1 MDNGALE
8 RRITAL
14 EDLEAIKQL
23 KARYC
28 QICDDDHNP
37 DRITSI
43 FAEDGV
49 WEGRG
54 IGKAQGHA
62 EIRSLFEGF
71 QKVISY
77 SQHMV
82 MNPVIEVDG
91 DRARGT
97 WYFFG
102 TFTFYEGNQAK
113 WQAARYHEDYVKV
126 NGDWKIQHLRVK
138 GPAMSADYEK
148 GWAERSAGAMG
159 ELPRPA

>member
-1 MDNGALE
+1 MDAGLLE
-8 RRITAL
+8 ERITRL

-23 KARYC
+23 KALYC
-28 QICDDDHNP
+28 DICDDDHDP

-43 FAEDGV
+43 FTEDGV

-91 DRARGT
+91 DHAHGT

-126 NGDWKIQHLRVK
+126 SGDWKIQHLRVK

-148 GWAERSAGAMG
+148 GWAERS
-159 ELPRPA
+159 

>member
-91 DRARGT
+91 DRAHGT

-148 GWAERSAGAMG
+148 GWAERSAGAVD

>member
-1 MDNGALE
+1 MDNNALE
-8 RRITAL
+8 RRIAAI

-43 FAEDGV
+43 FSEDGV

-91 DRARGT
+91 DRAQGT

-113 WQAARYHEDYVKV
+113 WQAARYHEDYLKV
-126 NGDWKIQHLRVK
+126 NGDWKIAHLRVK

-148 GWAERSAGAMG
+148 GWAELTASARA
-159 ELPRPA
+159 RV

>member
-1 MDNGALE
+1 MDIAGLE
-8 RRITAL
+8 QRINRL

-28 QICDDDHNP
+28 EICDADHDP

-54 IGKAQGHA
+54 IGKARGHA
-62 EIRSLFEGF
+62 EIRKLFEGF
-71 QKVISY
+71 QKTISY

-91 DRARGT
+91 DHAKGT

-138 GPAMSADYEK
+138 GPGMSADYEK
-148 GWAERSAGAMG
+148 GWARAGS
-159 ELPRPA
+159 

>member
-1 MDNGALE
+1 MDDSALE
-8 RRITAL
+8 RRIAAI

-37 DRITSI
+37 DQITSL
-43 FAEDGV
+43 FSEDGV

-62 EIRSLFEGF
+62 EIRSLFESF

-91 DRARGT
+91 DRAHGT

-113 WQAARYHEDYVKV
+113 WQAARYHEDYSKV
-126 NGDWKIQHLRVK
+126 NGEWKIQHLRVK
-138 GPAMSADYEK
+138 GPGMSADYEK
-148 GWAERSAGAMG
+148 GWAERASS
-159 ELPRPA
+159 R